1 MCVRVTLAPALI
13 KVNREKNLF
22 LCLALA
28 RKANNNLFIAKAYF
42 LYQLNVSENSGE
54 AVFLLF
60 AEVFSLSVP
69 RFTCLKINF
78 NHDWAIT

>member
-54 AVFLLF
+54 AVFYFLPKF
-60 AEVFSLSVP
+60 F
-69 RFTCLKINF
+69 RCLCRDLPVWKLIL
-78 NHDWAIT
+78 ITIGL